1 MHYELWDAASANV
14 LAVFDSEA
22 EGLGVVRQLLASGW
36 DPEHLSFGIDFD
48 ESEDGDDESLPPV
61 LYGAALAKRAN
72 EIMIQDSPHRA

>member
-36 DPEHLSFGIDFD
+36 DPEHLSLGIDFD
-48 ESEDGDDESLPPV
+48 ESEIGDDESLPPI
-61 LYGAALAKRAN
+61 LHGAALAKRAN
-72 EIMIQDSPHRA
+72 ESMIQDSPHRA